1 MDSSWIGAM
10 APWID
15 NALMRLATIDT
26 PTWILAAGLL
36 IVLAIA
42 LSVRA
47 GRQHLVSVVRRL
59 SGESRQYAVAIEN
72 LRGEHTRLV
81 EDIRNLK
88 LTHDD
93 SKLAFIADL
102 LEKLTD
108 QERDRRQHVSALD
121 ESFRRLTDEV
131 QDLQARIAD
140 LPIIATGGSEP
151 SAQTQML
158 SRQVTT
164 LAEELTELQSRVA
177 ELPGIWAATAS
188 TPAGVADAGASNPAP
203 APQLATLSAEIGNQ
217 KARIDQL
224 DLLISRLAEL
234 RID

>member
-1 MDSSWIGAM
+1 MDSSWTGAV

-15 NALMRLATIDT
+15 DAMLRLAAIDT
-26 PTWILAAGLL
+26 STWILTAALL

-42 LSVRA
+42 LSARA
-47 GRQHLVSVVRRL
+47 GRQQLVDVARRL
-59 SGESRQYAVAIEN
+59 SSEGRQYAVAIEN
-72 LRGEHTRLV
+72 LRGEHLRLV
-81 EDIRNLK
+81 EDIRSLK
-88 LTHDD
+88 LAHDD
-93 SKLAFIADL
+93 GKLAFIADL

-121 ESFRRLTDEV
+121 ESFRRLTAEV
-131 QDLQARIAD
+131 QDLQAHIAD
-140 LPIIATGGSEP
+140 LPIIATDGSQP

-158 SRQVTT
+158 SQQVTT
-164 LAEELTELQSRVA
+164 LAEEMTALQSRMA
-177 ELPGIWAATAS
+177 ELPGIWAATAATS
-188 TPAGVADAGASNPAP
+188 GGDADAPNP
-203 APQLATLSAEIGNQ
+203 APQLAALSTEIGNQ